1 MPTTKVKSAKA
12 DAAKAAKTMTARPIL
27 RTKGPR
33 AKEPRAKEPVLGD
46 HPDTLGIIHRAMNL
60 AAQKAVAE
68 NDRLGIATPGA
79 KDGKIVW
86 RQPPKK
92 RTGRTPT

>member
-1 MPTTKVKSAKA
+1 MPTTKVKTTKA
-12 DAAKAAKTMTARPIL
+12 DVAKAAKKLTARP
-27 RTKGPR
+27 T
-33 AKEPRAKEPVLGD
+33 PRAKEPVLGD
-46 HPDTLGIIHRAMNL
+46 HPDTLGMIHRAMNS
-60 AAQKAVAE
+60 AGQKAVAE

-92 RTGRTPT
+92 RTGRTPEQG

>member
-1 MPTTKVKSAKA
+1 MPTTKVKTSKA
-12 DAAKAAKTMTARPIL
+12 EAAKAAKRITARP
-27 RTKGPR
+27 TPR
-33 AKEPRAKEPVLGD
+33 AMEPVLGD
-46 HPDTLGIIHRAMNL
+46 HPDTLGIIHRAMNSG
-60 AAQKAVAE
+60 AQKAVAE

-92 RTGRTPT
+92 RSGRTPEQG

>member
-1 MPTTKVKSAKA
+1 MPTTKVKTSKA
-12 DAAKAAKTMTARPIL
+12 EAAKAGKKITARP
-27 RTKGPR
+27 RREHGPR
-33 AKEPRAKEPVLGD
+33 AKEPALGD
-46 HPDTLGIIHRAMNL
+46 HPDTLGIIHRAMNSG
-60 AAQKAVAE
+60 AQKAVAE

-92 RTGRTPT
+92 RSGRTPEQG

>member
-1 MPTTKVKSAKA
+1 MPTTKVKTTKA
-12 DAAKAAKTMTARPIL
+12 DAAKAAKKMTARP
-27 RTKGPR
+27 T
-33 AKEPRAKEPVLGD
+33 PRAKEPVLGD
-46 HPDTLGIIHRAMNL
+46 HPDTLGIIHRAMNS

-92 RTGRTPT
+92 RIGRTPEQG

>member
-1 MPTTKVKSAKA
+1 MPTTKVKTTKA
-12 DAAKAAKTMTARPIL
+12 DAAKAAKKMTARP
-27 RTKGPR
+27 TPR

-46 HPDTLGIIHRAMNL
+46 HPDTLGIIHRAMNS

-86 RQPPKK
+86 RQPQKK
-92 RTGRTPT
+92 RTGRTPEQG

>member
-1 MPTTKVKSAKA
+1 MPTTKVKTTKA
-12 DAAKAAKTMTARPIL
+12 DVAKAAKRMTARP
-27 RTKGPR
+27 TPR

-46 HPDTLGIIHRAMNL
+46 HPDTLGIIHRAMNS

-92 RTGRTPT
+92 RTGRTPA

>member
-1 MPTTKVKSAKA
+1 MPTTKVKSTKA
-12 DAAKAAKTMTARPIL
+12 DAAKAAKTMTARPIP

-33 AKEPRAKEPVLGD
+33 AKEPALGD
-46 HPDTLGIIHRAMNL
+46 HPDTLGIIHRAMNS

-92 RTGRTPT
+92 RTGRTTT